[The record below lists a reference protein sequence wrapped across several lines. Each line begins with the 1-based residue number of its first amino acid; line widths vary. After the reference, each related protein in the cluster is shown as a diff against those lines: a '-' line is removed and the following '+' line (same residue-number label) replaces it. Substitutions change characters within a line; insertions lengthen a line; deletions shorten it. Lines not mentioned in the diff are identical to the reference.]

1 MATSSGLAGDISDP
15 FDITPGPAVTLGFI
29 IQPAGAIAKSAFT
42 TQPVVW
48 VEDANGNIYQS
59 SGSALPVTLS
69 ITPGTGTQGAVL
81 SGTTTINSVFQ
92 GDDGVAA
99 FQGLSIDLAGS
110 GYKLVATSSGLT
122 PATSNAFDV
131 AASSP

>member
-1 MATSSGLAGDISDP
+1 MVFGM
-15 FDITPGPAVTLGFI
+15 
-29 IQPAGAIAKSAFT
+29 QPAGAIAKSVFT

-48 VEDANGNIYQS
+48 IEDANGNICKS
-59 SGSALPVTLS
+59 SSSAPPVTLS
-69 ITPGTGTQGAVL
+69 ITPGTGTPGAVL

-122 PATSNAFDV
+122 SAISDTFDV